1 MPDWRRGWYSDP
13 MLLKACVGSVKEVVV
28 DVLLSGM
35 TWEA

>member
-1 MPDWRRGWYSDP
+1 